1 MDPSFATAEFG
12 SLAAGLVSQNGDP
25 ILRVL
30 AGQLKSDSG
39 DAFIRTYLGTL
50 PAQTRDGVGVPSE
63 TEELGG
69 HVVKHFNI
77 PLVTDGYVYADGPTG
92 RRSSSPT
99 SRSVR
104 LRRPSKTGSQRFL
117 TTCAEAGVV

>member
-77 PLVTDGYVYADGPTG
+77 PLVTDGYVYTDGPTVVIAYVAFG
-92 RRSSSPT
+92 SPPAT
-99 SRSVR
+99 VEDGLTEILDN
-104 LRRPSKTGSQRFL
+104 LR
-117 TTCAEAGVV
+117 